1 MEFDYSVPAEFFA
14 GRALAYKRAI
24 LAYQR
29 FDHAAEAIRFAMEEL
44 SPTLLRGSFMEV
56 EEARY
61 SGADIERLYES
72 DRFPLT
78 RGARARE
85 TNRKV

>member
-1 MEFDYSVPAEFFA
+1 
-14 GRALAYKRAI
+14 
-24 LAYQR
+24 
-29 FDHAAEAIRFAMEEL
+29 MEEL
-44 SPTLLRGSFMEV
+44 SPTLLRGSFMKV